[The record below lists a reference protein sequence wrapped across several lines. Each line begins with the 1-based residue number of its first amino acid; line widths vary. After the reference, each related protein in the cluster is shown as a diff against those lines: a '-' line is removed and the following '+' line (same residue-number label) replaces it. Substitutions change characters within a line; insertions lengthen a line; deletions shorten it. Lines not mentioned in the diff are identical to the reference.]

1 MFRPLPFFIGVRY
14 TRARRRSLFVSFIS
28 LTSIIGLAL
37 GVLVMIVV
45 LSVMNGFDREMRD
58 RVLGMVPHAT
68 LDSATPIKDWRTIGE
83 GLLSHPQVAAIAP
96 FTQMQGLLTNN
107 GEVQKVLVN
116 AIDPVEEGRVSIIG
130 DYFLDGQGTLES
142 LKAGEFG
149 ILIGDLAA
157 KKLGLA
163 LGDKVTFVAPE
174 VSVTPAG
181 MFPRMKRFTVV
192 GIFHV
197 GAGEIDGHVVMTH
210 VEDAGRLL
218 RLKPGEVQGI
228 RLRLHDLFQAPQVA
242 WELAGLLREQDF
254 YARDW
259 TRTHGNLYQAIRMEK
274 TMIGLLLLL
283 IVAVAAFNII
293 STLVMVVTD
302 KKADIAILR
311 TLGATPRQ
319 IMATFMV
326 QGSVIGVVGTVLGGV
341 LGVLAALNVS
351 AAIKGLENLLGIRF
365 LNAEV
370 YFIDY
375 LPSQVQG
382 TDVALVCGA
391 ALVLSFL
398 ATLYPA
404 WRAARTQ
411 PAEALRYE

>member
-1 MFRPLPFFIGVRY
+1 M
-14 TRARRRSLFVSFIS
+14 SFIS
-28 LTSIIGLAL
+28 LTSMIGLAL
-37 GVLVMIVV
+37 GVVVMIVV
-45 LSVMNGFDREMRD
+45 LSVMNGFDHEMRT

-68 LDSATPIKDWRTIGE
+68 IESGEPISDWQ
-83 GLLSHPQVAAIAP
+83 GLADKVKQNPKVLAVAP

-107 GEVQKVLVN
+107 GQVQKVLLN
-116 AIDPVEEGRVSIIG
+116 AIDPAKERQVSIIDNFMKQG
-130 DYFLDGQGTLES
+130 KLDDLAPGS
-142 LKAGEFG
+142 FG
-149 ILIGDLAA
+149 IVIGDKAA
-157 KKLGLA
+157 TKLGVG
-163 LGDKVTFVAPE
+163 LGDKLTFVAPE
-174 VSVTPAG
+174 VTVTPAG

-197 GAGEIDGHVVMTH
+197 GAGELDGYLGLTNL
-210 VEDAGRLL
+210 DDLGRLHRWKPDQVQGL
-218 RLKPGEVQGI
+218 RLKFD
-228 RLRLHDLFQAPQVA
+228 DLFQAPRTA
-242 WELAGLLREQDF
+242 WEIAEQLGENQY

-274 TMIGLLLLL
+274 AMIGLLLLL

-293 STLVMVVTD
+293 STLVMVVND
-302 KKADIAILR
+302 KKGDIAILR
-311 TLGATPRQ
+311 TLGATPAS

-326 QGSVIGVVGTVLGGV
+326 QGTVIGVIGTLIGAVVGMF
-341 LGVLAALNVS
+341 AALNVS
-351 AAIKGLENLLGIRF
+351 AAISALEGLIGHKF
-365 LNAEV
+365 LNADV

-375 LPSQVQG
+375 LPSQLMAE
-382 TDVALVCGA
+382 DVLMVCGA